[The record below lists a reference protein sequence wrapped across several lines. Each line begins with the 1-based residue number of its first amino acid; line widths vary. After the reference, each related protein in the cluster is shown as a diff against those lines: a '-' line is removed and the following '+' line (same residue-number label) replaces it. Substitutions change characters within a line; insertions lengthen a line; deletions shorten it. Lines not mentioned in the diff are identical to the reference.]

1 MIDAM
6 REAATTLENR
16 FVREWKEAGG
26 KVVGYS
32 CTFIPEEILHAAG
45 LLPFRLRGIGT
56 TSLSIGDSY
65 YGAVNCSVPKCILQ
79 LAGQGSYGFLDGSIV
94 TNGCDSMRRLDECWR
109 TAGRDY
115 PGTLPGYHGYFAVPH
130 KSVDYSVA
138 FYEEELKR
146 MRGTLEEHFGVT
158 VSDRALRASIS
169 LYNKGRKALQK
180 LDELR
185 SRRET
190 AISGEDATAVL
201 IAAHAM
207 PQDRFTRGL
216 EELTAKLEHSPSL
229 SDGKKRL
236 LLMGS
241 ASDDLDFIRVIEESG
256 AIVVADTVCYGSRTY
271 SSLVDEQADPLH
283 ALSSHYLDNS
293 ICPRMLGYYKSR
305 HAFVSGVIEKAAV
318 DGVILQNVRFCDLHG
333 SENSIFERDLEA
345 RGIPC
350 MRIEREYGPLS
361 ETGRI
366 RMRIDA
372 FMERIS
378 QTARTP
384 AREKAGG
391 V

>member
-6 REAATTLENR
+6 KKAAAALHNT
-16 FVREWKEAGG
+16 FVKEWKEAGG

-32 CTFIPEEILHAAG
+32 CTFIPGEILHAAG

-79 LAGQGSYGFLDGSIV
+79 LAGQGSYKFLDGSIV

-109 TAGRDY
+109 TAGKDY
-115 PGTLPGYHGYFAVPH
+115 PGTLPDYHEYFAVPH
-130 KSVDYSVA
+130 KSVDYSVE
-138 FYEEELKR
+138 FYGEELKR
-146 MRGTLEEHFGVT
+146 MIGTLENHFQVK
-158 VSDRALRASIS
+158 VSDLAMKKSIA
-169 LYNKGRKALQK
+169 LYNTVRKTLRK

-185 SRRET
+185 FRKDVP
-190 AISGEDATAVL
+190 ISGEDAMAVL

-207 PQDRFTRGL
+207 PPERFIAMLEGL
-216 EELTAKLEHSPSL
+216 LEKLETAPSL

-241 ASDDLDFIRVIEESG
+241 ASDDLDFIRIIEDSG

-271 SSLVDEQADPLH
+271 SSLVDESSDPVH
-283 ALSSHYLDNS
+283 ALSSHYLNNS
-293 ICPRMLGYYKSR
+293 ICPRMLGYYPSR
-305 HAFVSGVIEKAAV
+305 KAFVAGVIEKAGV
-318 DGVILQNVRFCDLHG
+318 DGVILQNVRFCDMHG
-333 SENSIFERDLEA
+333 SENSIFERDFEA
-345 RGIPC
+345 QGIPC
-350 MRIEREYGPLS
+350 LKLEREYGPLS

-378 QTARTP
+378 
-384 AREKAGG
+384 
-391 V
+391 